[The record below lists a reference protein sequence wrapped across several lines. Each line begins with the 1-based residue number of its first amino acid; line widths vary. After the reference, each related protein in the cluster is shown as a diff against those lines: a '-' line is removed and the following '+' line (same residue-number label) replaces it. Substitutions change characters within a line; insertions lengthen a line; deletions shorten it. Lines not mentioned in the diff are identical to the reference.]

1 MKETTHGTE
10 VRMQGNKP
18 YFRRFE
24 GLLQRSQLIKAG
36 HPIIMRSREDYYDV
50 RYWECNGY
58 VIPCGGTHVKNTKE
72 LSSLKL
78 QRKNLGKGK
87 ERLIFSLRTNL

>member
-1 MKETTHGTE
+1 
-10 VRMQGNKP
+10 
-18 YFRRFE
+18 
-24 GLLQRSQLIKAG
+24 
-36 HPIIMRSREDYYDV
+36 MRSREDYYDV